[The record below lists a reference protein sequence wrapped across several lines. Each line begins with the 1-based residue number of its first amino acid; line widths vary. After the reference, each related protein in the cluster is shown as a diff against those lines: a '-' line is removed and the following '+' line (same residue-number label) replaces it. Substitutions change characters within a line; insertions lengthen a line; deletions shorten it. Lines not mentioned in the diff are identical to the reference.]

1 MAIKK
6 YTNFDGINTNSTNEG
21 QFLQADDLFI
31 VSKNE
36 IEEADFGECRYDVME
51 VSIYDVNNLLLPTT
65 YPFDPLNQVILI
77 SLFFSYI
84 NIFL

>member
-6 YTNFDGINTNSTNEG
+6 YTNFDGINSNSSNEG

-36 IEEADFGECRYDVME
+36 IEEADFGECKYDVME
-51 VSIYDVNNLLLPTT
+51 VSVYDVNNLLLP
-65 YPFDPLNQVILI
+65 NKSGNSVA
-77 SLFFSYI
+77 YI
-84 NIFL
+84 KTGDIKNYMYR